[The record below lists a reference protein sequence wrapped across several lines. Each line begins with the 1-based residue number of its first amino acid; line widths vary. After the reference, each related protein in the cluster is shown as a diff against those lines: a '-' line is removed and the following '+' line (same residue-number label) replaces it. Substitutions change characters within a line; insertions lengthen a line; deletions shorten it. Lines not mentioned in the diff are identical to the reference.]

1 MRVNLSLYRHVLWWE
16 NVAIQVRD
24 LKLGYLLPENEHDSP
39 KIAGSRDARRKL
51 YRHGCRR

>member
-1 MRVNLSLYRHVLWWE
+1 MRVNLSLCRHVLWWD

-24 LKLGYLLPENEHDSP
+24 LKLGYLLPGDELESP